1 MLAFLHHSLLQWIQE
16 NNDWNGSKIKKK
28 WKKNSTKEER
38 VRVRVRR
45 KHTLFKN
52 STTNEEETL
61 VITAMFHMLS
71 VCVYLN
77 HVFGSLHCWHFI
89 QISAWFACQRE
100 SNEHLLVDFHF
111 HCRLSR
117 RRWERARN
125 KVISIYVYMYR
136 RSIETRRDDKTRPTK
151 KNWGN
156 RGKKVIRM
164 LVKVA
169 TDCDK
174 EEEEEE
180 VQLHKKETLNWSIE
194 IKQRQ
199 RKEIDLVM

>member
-100 SNEHLLVDFHF
+100 SNEHLLGGFHF

-136 RSIETRRDDKTRPTK
+136 RSIETRRDETTRRDPQRKIEGTGEKKLFGCWLKLRQIATK
-151 KNWGN
+151 K
-156 RGKKVIRM
+156 KK
-164 LVKVA
+164 
-169 TDCDK
+169 
-174 EEEEEE
+174 
-180 VQLHKKETLNWSIE
+180 KKKYNYT
-194 IKQRQ
+194 
-199 RKEIDLVM
+199 RKRHWIDLLR